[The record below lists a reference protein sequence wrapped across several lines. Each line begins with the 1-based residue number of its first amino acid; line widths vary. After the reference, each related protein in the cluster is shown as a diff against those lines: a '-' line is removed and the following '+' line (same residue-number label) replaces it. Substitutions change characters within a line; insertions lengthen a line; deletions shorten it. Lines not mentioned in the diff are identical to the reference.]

1 MTYSSVEI
9 RKIKSMLDDLQLQ
22 VTATILKAEANSKFK
37 DACERDIMFDS
48 EILERPDWKGLTPQ
62 EHDRLRTLAAKFLS
76 FETLAAIIASK
87 LPDYP
92 FVSDAWEK
100 FTEMALISKEE
111 GARREEEL
119 FQATMHMRN
128 QIVNERIRRRN
139 GNQDKPPLYKP
150 ALQSPASTFD
160 KDEAE

>member
-1 MTYSSVEI
+1 MTISSVEI
-9 RKIKSMLDDLQLQ
+9 RKIKSMLDDLQFQ

-37 DACERDIMFDS
+37 DACERNIMFDS

-62 EHDRLRTLAAKFLS
+62 EHDRLRTLAAKFLT
-76 FETLAAIIASK
+76 FETLAAIIVK

-100 FTEMALISKEE
+100 FTAMALISKEE

-119 FQATMHMRN
+119 FQATRHMKN
-128 QIVNERIRRRN
+128 QIINERIRKRN
-139 GNQDKPPLYKP
+139 DNQDK
-150 ALQSPASTFD
+150 
-160 KDEAE
+160 E